1 MVSEGWEDE
10 AVDLGTRGGREWG
23 GLCGGLWVASPRR
36 CPAGGPQEHGGVEE
50 RTLHEAAAALSVADV
65 EERGADS
72 CEGRTCLICFENLG
86 KNEMLVAGGRGGPHV
101 SQAPPATVMCQA
113 CSCSYHL
120 SCLMQWLQTRQGRSS
135 RKNPGSCPH
144 CRMRISRLLCV
155 QSFSPE
161 EAGPEPEEAG
171 GREDPIAVAG
181 TEKGPA
187 SRTGDLR
194 WARASALARL
204 NSSLLPRSPVGGGTA
219 DLGIHVVD
227 VESLWSR
234 ARASPRRC
242 TSRAASASVAPE
254 SPPPEVRTLVAQALE
269 LRDDRAILLAL
280 KLTGLLML
288 ALGLGLFLIL
298 AC

>member
-1 MVSEGWEDE
+1 MAVTAWEDE

-23 GLCGGLWVASPRR
+23 GLRGGLWVASPKR
-36 CPAGGPQEHGGVEE
+36 CPGGSPQERE
-50 RTLHEAAAALSVADV
+50 RVAERALLEAAAVLSATDLEEGGAHAV
-65 EERGADS
+65 EGH
-72 CEGRTCLICFENLG
+72 TCLICFEALA
-86 KNEMLVAGGRGGPHV
+86 KNEMLVAGGRGGPRISH
-101 SQAPPATVMCQA
+101 APPATVVCQA

-144 CRMRISRLLCV
+144 CRMQISRLLCV

-161 EAGPEPEEAG
+161 EAGPGPGEAAG
-171 GREDPIAVAG
+171 CESAVSAPG
-181 TEKGPA
+181 SEKGSVSPA
-187 SRTGDLR
+187 GDLR

-204 NSSLLPRSPVGGGTA
+204 NSSLPSQPSAGGGTA
-219 DLGIHVVD
+219 GSGIHVVE

-234 ARASPRRC
+234 ARALPHRSTRRG
-242 TSRAASASVAPE
+242 ASASVAPE

-280 KLTGLLML
+280 KLIGLLMF

-298 AC
+298 YY